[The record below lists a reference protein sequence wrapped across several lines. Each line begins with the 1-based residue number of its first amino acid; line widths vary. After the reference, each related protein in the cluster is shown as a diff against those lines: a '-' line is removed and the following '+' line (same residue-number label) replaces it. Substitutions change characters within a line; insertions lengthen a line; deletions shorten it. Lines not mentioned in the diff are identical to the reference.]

1 MKNLLVKARR
11 SAGVPVLL
19 LDSPSTFS
27 LPRVVQMRFLS
38 LKRRCP
44 EDSSRLHV
52 NPGTRSNGNGTLG
65 RYQ

>member
-1 MKNLLVKARR
+1 
-11 SAGVPVLL
+11 VPVLL
-19 LDSPSTFS
+19 LDSPSTVS